1 MKLDNADTSPVP
13 TIDVNCSLFML
24 CLTSQTGQ
32 NMKKKQKS
40 RAISTADRSWQLQTA
55 KARFSELFRKAR
67 AEGPQLVTRQGKD
80 AVVVVAAEEFQRLKA
95 RSRQPESLVEFFAKS
110 PLAGANLELDR
121 PRDYGREV
129 DL

>member
-1 MKLDNADTSPVP
+1 
-13 TIDVNCSLFML
+13 ML

-32 NMKKKQKS
+32 NMKKKQKRQIKS
-40 RAISTADRSWQLQTA
+40 RRDERKWQLQTA

-67 AEGPQLVTRQGKD
+67 AEGPQWVTRQGKD
-80 AVVVVAAEEFQRLKA
+80 AVVVVAAEEFQRLRA

-110 PLAGANLELDR
+110 PLAGANLKLDR
-121 PRDYGREV
+121 PRDYGREI

>member
-1 MKLDNADTSPVP
+1 MKFG
-13 TIDVNCSLFML
+13 IFML
-24 CLTSQTGQ
+24 LLTSQTGQ

-40 RAISTADRSWQLQTA
+40 RISTADRNWQLQTA

-67 AEGPQLVTRQGKD
+67 AEGPQWVTRQGKD
-80 AVVVVAAEEFQRLKA
+80 AVVVVAAEEFQRLRA

-110 PLAGANLELDR
+110 PLAGANLDLDR
-121 PRDYGREV
+121 SPDYGRDI